1 MVVSQIDGSTLRT
14 LCMQHGPL
22 ITFHLNLTQGS
33 AVVRYSSKDEA
44 AKAQKSLHMYVLEPS
59 EGLSCFCDALHP
71 LVFGFFSV
79 VFIQVR
85 SREHNHPG
93 RVRRGGGSKSLLC
106 TRPVAR
112 RHDQLAGH
120 SRHQS
125 DQDGQRQ
132 LWSIPPDRSLIPL
145 EQQQQWQQQQQ
156 QQRRSKDR
164 RGAAVGWRAAVFQPV
179 EAPKFRGGT
188 GHGQSHPNQY
198 AAARGPAEWGVDVG
212 WKLDNRR
219 HGKAKTFEIIVEII
233 IVGMSEKRRRG
244 GGRGFILTTHPRQ
257 PPTLCFC

>member
-1 MVVSQIDGSTLRT
+1 MFVSQIDGSTLRT

-44 AKAQKSLHMYVLEPS
+44 AKAQKSLHMYVLELS

-71 LVFGFFSV
+71 LVFFFFFV

-85 SREHNHPG
+85 AREHDHPG
-93 RVRRGGGSKSLLC
+93 RVCRGGGSKSLLC

-112 RHDQLAGH
+112 WHDQLAGH

-125 DQDGQRQ
+125 DQDGRRQ
-132 LWSIPPDRSLIPL
+132 LWGVPPDRSLIPL
-145 EQQQQWQQQQQ
+145 EQQQQRQQQQ
-156 QQRRSKDR
+156 QQRWSEDR

-179 EAPKFRGGT
+179 AAPEFRGGP

-198 AAARGPAEWGVDVG
+198 AAARGPAERRVNVG
-212 WKLDNRR
+212 WKLDIRR
-219 HGKAKTFEIIVEII
+219 RGKAKTFEIIVEII
-233 IVGMSEKRRRG
+233 IVGVSEKQRRG
-244 GGRGFILTTHPRQ
+244 GGQGYILTTRPCQ